1 MFPNLFPCVYLLQIL
16 KVKLFQTYSS
26 KVESN
31 QNATHSVRKF
41 MMSNPFV
48 TPRQFI
54 SYNDNLH
61 MSRCMGTPSI
71 CIDKN
76 KGADQPRSNCEADQ
90 RLCFRYTDSTIPLL
104 SKCKTSTL
112 SPSSATVKPSLCRT
126 CLEPKLLV
134 FSRTCSYYI
143 RGNIYIFKSRNK
155 SLQSQFPY
163 DGTFEIRCS

>member
-1 MFPNLFPCVYLLQIL
+1 
-16 KVKLFQTYSS
+16 
-26 KVESN
+26 
-31 QNATHSVRKF
+31 

-61 MSRCMGTPSI
+61 MSRCMGTPTI

-112 SPSSATVKPSLCRT
+112 SPSSVTVKPGLCRT

-163 DGTFEIRCS
+163 DGTFDGTFEIRCS

>member
-1 MFPNLFPCVYLLQIL
+1 
-16 KVKLFQTYSS
+16 
-26 KVESN
+26 
-31 QNATHSVRKF
+31 
-41 MMSNPFV
+41 MSNPFV

-90 RLCFRYTDSTIPLL
+90 RLCFRYTDSTIPLF
-104 SKCKTSTL
+104 SKCKTSTP
-112 SPSSATVKPSLCRT
+112 SPYSVTVKPGLCRT

-143 RGNIYIFKSRNK
+143 RGNIYIFKSRISVPSKFGVVNVNAKYSSLFHLRFK
-155 SLQSQFPY
+155 SVLAHVH
-163 DGTFEIRCS
+163 